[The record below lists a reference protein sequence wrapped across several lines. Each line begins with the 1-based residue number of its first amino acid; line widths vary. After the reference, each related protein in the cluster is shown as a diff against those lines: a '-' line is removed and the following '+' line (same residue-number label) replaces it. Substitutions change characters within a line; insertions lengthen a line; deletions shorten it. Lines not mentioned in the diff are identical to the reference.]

1 MFHVDIDQ
9 AMPAYAADPIYIKG
23 DACILSICLSVCL
36 SICLY
41 HHSGQTCGWISL
53 KLGMTIGFDPT

>member
-36 SICLY
+36 SVYMFVPSFWPNLWMDFSETW
-41 HHSGQTCGWISL
+41 HDDR
-53 KLGMTIGFDPT
+53 F